1 MLEMG
6 KIDDFEF
13 IDDDLGYVF
22 ERDLF
27 GKEMNRVWM
36 QFEGEARSLRD
47 IYLFL
52 RIIQQEKDPMD
63 DGDFFKTNS
72 NEIRYRS
79 LLSKSQVKKYINILI
94 GLGLVKRN
102 TERAYNTS
110 KKKFESISCY
120 SVAKINS
127 EAIYRAKERI
137 ERRVENS

>member
-52 RIIQQEKDPMD
+52 RIIQQ
-63 DGDFFKTNS
+63 
-72 NEIRYRS
+72 
-79 LLSKSQVKKYINILI
+79 
-94 GLGLVKRN
+94 
-102 TERAYNTS
+102 
-110 KKKFESISCY
+110 
-120 SVAKINS
+120 
-127 EAIYRAKERI
+127 
-137 ERRVENS
+137 